1 MPADNKRPSA
11 PSSADAHG
19 DGAPLD
25 ERLEPLEEF
34 RGRSESWMKE
44 ITAQVARLASRNED
58 DERRKKGLDKRLG
71 DIEQRIQSL
80 LTLTEMLS
88 MGSNPFVANGDTR
101 PQEAPSSSGVAQARP
116 APEKV
121 TAPTAG
127 PEDVPAPVP
136 SANGTQAAPAPS
148 EAADPPP
155 SPVTPAETAPPSAQA
170 DAEDDGPLDI
180 EEVLSAAPKTAVPAP
195 EDSEGSVPPQ
205 EAPPVKASPPAA
217 RPSRSYFSD
226 LLATPRDA
234 RRPADK
240 PAATAFPPPP
250 EPVEPQP
257 RRATSQGTAERLVL
271 LEWAELLATRLPR
284 NKIRDFLVRYEEAGW
299 IDGPTASRVGALAT
313 GFQQESPD
321 MPDVDGLHDV
331 HVRSLVLLSFFEGA
345 PIAQSEALDVL
356 NEARQLAHGD
366 WARNALR

>member
-11 PSSADAHG
+11 PSPAAAHG
-19 DGAPLD
+19 DAAPVD

-88 MGSNPFVANGDTR
+88 MGSNPFVASADTR
-101 PQEAPSSSGVAQARP
+101 PQEAPQPPAIPQARP
-116 APEKV
+116 AAETLTAPSATPQEEQAPVPPANEAQPAPTPSGDGDVSPAQAGQADAALPPGEEGVDDEGPLDVKEVLSVAPKGAGTEPAKKGDPLQDEPAEKS
-121 TAPTAG
+121 TPTAG
-127 PEDVPAPVP
+127 PPKP
-136 SANGTQAAPAPS
+136 SS
-148 EAADPPP
+148 
-155 SPVTPAETAPPSAQA
+155 S
-170 DAEDDGPLDI
+170 
-180 EEVLSAAPKTAVPAP
+180 
-195 EDSEGSVPPQ
+195 
-205 EAPPVKASPPAA
+205 
-217 RPSRSYFSD
+217 SYFSD
-226 LLATPRDA
+226 LLT
-234 RRPADK
+234 K
-240 PAATAFPPPP
+240 PASPSPPTRLPRELPPPP
-250 EPVEPQP
+250 VAPTKEPT
-257 RRATSQGTAERLVL
+257 RATPQGTAERLVL

-284 NKIRDFLVRYEEAGW
+284 GKIHDFLTRYEEAGW
-299 IDGPTASRVGALAT
+299 IDGATVSRVGALAT

-321 MPDVDGLHDV
+321 MPDVAGLHDL

-366 WARNALR
+366 WATNALR